1 MDAASS
7 RMKRACGI
15 HMKWEHVFDPV
26 TMKIDRKYA
35 DVWLE
40 DLPDLS
46 VESSET
52 KVSELFGKRVK
63 IGSEEFS
70 TENTSLEAAASIL
83 LPKKFGEGFLLKSCG
98 SRISRVCLRQDL
110 INLWNALVDE
120 ENTNLL
126 NILSDASGLGKSIY
140 LHLIAV
146 FARHFGILVQY
157 IGNTVDLLHEKVDYK
172 LVARKYAAMLLFMN
186 SDTLDSLKLFYSG
199 RPCYDFLQ
207 GFAIKFVAYYAF
219 VKGDLVLCGELRR
232 NFMNM
237 KPRNLLIIDEHNAFW
252 QKFGSDP
259 NTWLPFFEFYADP
272 VGHATWECKF
282 VIATLQIHEFKLPS
296 GYRNSK
302 RYIEQLS
309 KEEFKI
315 WQALDD
321 YPETFRDNEST
332 AVDCTGFVP
341 GMIAELIGMSR
352 SLPNLSFGE
361 VAARFYE
368 ECYADMQIVH
378 SEYIKSLTHEVD
390 KKQLYDGLHKLF
402 RGRETPAITLF
413 DSAYRDRGLLIA
425 MNDGSLQFYNSI
437 ACDILYESFS
447 NYYVTKE
454 RILELSKRFK
464 ESQMADADGGE
475 F

>member
-1 MDAASS
+1 
-7 RMKRACGI
+7 MK
-15 HMKWEHVFDPV
+15 HVVF
-26 TMKIDRKYA
+26 YA
-35 DVWLE
+35 H
-40 DLPDLS
+40 
-46 VESSET
+46 
-52 KVSELFGKRVK
+52 R
-63 IGSEEFS
+63 
-70 TENTSLEAAASIL
+70 
-83 LPKKFGEGFLLKSCG
+83 
-98 SRISRVCLRQDL
+98 R
-110 INLWNALVDE
+110 
-120 ENTNLL
+120 
-126 NILSDASGLGKSIY
+126 
-140 LHLIAV
+140 
-146 FARHFGILVQY
+146 
-157 IGNTVDLLHEKVDYK
+157 
-172 LVARKYAAMLLFMN
+172 
-186 SDTLDSLKLFYSG
+186 
-199 RPCYDFLQ
+199 
-207 GFAIKFVAYYAF
+207 
-219 VKGDLVLCGELRR
+219 GDLVLCDELRR

-237 KPRNLLIIDEHNAFW
+237 KPRNLLIVDEHNAFW

-282 VIATLQIHEFKLPS
+282 VITTSQIHEFKLPS

-341 GMIAELIGMSR
+341 GMIAELIGM
-352 SLPNLSFGE
+352 N
-361 VAARFYE
+361 
-368 ECYADMQIVH
+368 MQIVH
-378 SEYIKSLTHEVD
+378 SEYVKSLTHEVD
-390 KKQLYDGLHKLF
+390 KKQFYDGLHKLF

-464 ESQMADADGGE
+464 ECQMVDADGGE